1 MSLVNKKCIKYLQKR
16 HRLSPIVFADTFVPV
31 FHKVHEHLN
40 TCLGVSIIEVS
51 PGAHDLTRTMAL
63 DDRAGQRVI
72 RASGVKV
79 AFVFIQVVAMAVVSI
94 VIEVAAVK
102 V

>member
-1 MSLVNKKCIKYLQKR
+1 
-16 HRLSPIVFADTFVPV
+16 
-31 FHKVHEHLN
+31 
-40 TCLGVSIIEVS
+40 
-51 PGAHDLTRTMAL
+51 MAL